1 VKKKLLVIL
10 GIIIAIPLIS
20 FTTLV
25 LYFIITD
32 DNSSTADSS
41 VSQKNEIDNSNN
53 KQDEKYENTQVI
65 INDVDVSSKIKVKEI
80 DNIKYANAKSFIE
93 SFVESDMKENMH
105 YFNFRLIEDR
115 DEIETFIS
123 EYSYE
128 KGEYLDEKY
137 AHLLDL
143 KAILV
148 TSWFTDAELYMLFI
162 DSTDVIKFNV
172 MEEKE
177 YTTIDEAPRI
187 IDNIVYIPMEAFANI
202 VGSKVEIKD

>member
-1 VKKKLLVIL
+1 MKKKLLVIL